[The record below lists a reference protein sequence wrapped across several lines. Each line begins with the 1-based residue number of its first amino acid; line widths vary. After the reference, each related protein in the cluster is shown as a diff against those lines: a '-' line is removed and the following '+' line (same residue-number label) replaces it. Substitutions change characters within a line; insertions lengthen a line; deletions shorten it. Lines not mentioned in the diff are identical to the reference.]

1 MIRAFLPFRK
11 SVVFKITFVIV
22 LLIIS
27 FTMINAY
34 LINRQFQQ
42 VSLGK
47 KKDQI
52 SLARITSTNLS
63 DMAYDADFSRM
74 MDVLNNLKEEGG
86 EHKLT
91 YGVVMD
97 NKGYAYAHT
106 DDRSLGTYLK
116 DPHTENLLKNL
127 GLLEKEKIF
136 IQEFKDESE
145 KTPIREIV
153 VPISMGGNIY
163 IHILRLGFSMKA
175 IEDLKRQ
182 TWAQTIS
189 IGLISGFL
197 ILLLYGY
204 LRKSVLRPITNL
216 TRNAKD
222 IQEDQT
228 DAIVPI
234 QTGDE
239 IEALSKAFG
248 SMLENL
254 KQKQALLIQSH
265 KELAETRLLSAVG
278 EGAFSIAHQIGNLL
292 NPVET
297 WVKNIELHQDVKG
310 NLGKIYRQLA
320 LAKDYI
326 LRAKNIDPGAPRF
339 EPYSI
344 AHLIDLSLERN
355 PPPSGIRVIFKKG
368 SPVKEVKV
376 DPSLMEEVFSNI
388 IVNAYQAMGEVKGGE
403 AKGNLSIEIK
413 EENGLILISFAD
425 EGPGIKAPLGT
436 KTPIESIYDLF
447 RTTKKDGTGFG
458 LFRAHRVIKA
468 HHGSIYAE
476 NRPGQGATFTI
487 KLPIQ

>member
-1 MIRAFLPFRK
+1 MIRALLPFRK

-22 LLIIS
+22 LLVIS

-47 KKDQI
+47 KKDQV

-86 EHKLT
+86 EHKLV

-116 DPHTENLLKNL
+116 DPHTGNLLKNL
-127 GLLEKEKIF
+127 DRLEGEKIF
-136 IQEFKDESE
+136 IQEFKNEPE
-145 KTPIREIV
+145 KAPIREIA
-153 VPISMGGNIY
+153 VPVSMGGHFY

-175 IEDLKRQ
+175 VEDLKRQ
-182 TWAQTIS
+182 IWAQTIS

-204 LRKSVLRPITNL
+204 LRKSVLQPITEL

-222 IQEDQT
+222 IQEDRADT
-228 DAIVPI
+228 ISPI
-234 QTGDE
+234 QSGDE

-248 SMLENL
+248 SMLEDL
-254 KQKQALLIQSH
+254 KQKQRLLLQSH

-297 WVKNIELHQDVKG
+297 WVKNIELRKDAME
-310 NLGKIYRQLA
+310 NFGKIYRQLA
-320 LAKDYI
+320 LAKEYI
-326 LRAKNIDPGAPRF
+326 LRAKNIDPGTPRF
-339 EPYSI
+339 EPYSV

-355 PPPSGIRVIFKKG
+355 PPPPGIRVFFKKD

-388 IVNAYQAMGEVKGGE
+388 IVNAYQAMGEVKEGE
-403 AKGNLSIEIK
+403 VKGNLAIDLR
-413 EENGLILISFAD
+413 EENGHILISFTD
-425 EGPGIKAPLGT
+425 EGPGIKAPVGA

-487 KLPIQ
+487 KLPIG